1 MRVPAPAPAAAA
13 PAAAPPPAAGAAKDD
28 DAPDDSPAAAA
39 PAPAAAA
46 PETAKQAA
54 ARAALDDDADDSP
67 AKTEATAAVPA
78 APREQ
83 ATDDETPTAAD
94 RHHDPAA
101 NRAAIEAALN
111 ALTPKVR
118 RCYFKFQI
126 PGSAQVKLVATPSGS
141 IESVAV
147 AGDFEGTPTGD
158 CVAAELAA
166 ATLPSFKGGSLRLAH
181 TFVLR

>member
-1 MRVPAPAPAAAA
+1 PTPAAA
-13 PAAAPPPAAGAAKDD
+13 
-28 DAPDDSPAAAA
+28 
-39 PAPAAAA
+39 
-46 PETAKQAA
+46 
-54 ARAALDDDADDSP
+54 
-67 AKTEATAAVPA
+67 
-78 APREQ
+78 REQ
-83 ATDDETPTAAD
+83 ATDDETPSSLTD
-94 RHHDPAA
+94 RRHDPAA
-101 NRAAIEAALN
+101 NRATIEAALN
-111 ALTPKVR
+111 ALTPRVR

-166 ATLPSFKGGSLRLAH
+166 ATLPTFKGGSLRLNH